1 MRAGG
6 TRSSPLKNATAALKR
21 RLRGL
26 KLVLMDVDGVL
37 TDGKIYHLLDPKG
50 GLVEFKGVDTQDGMG
65 LVWLSMHGIKTG
77 VISGRTS
84 EGLAARARMLRMSYV
99 VQGTVEKVP
108 AWEKILSEAGVKD
121 EEAAF
126 VGDDLTD
133 LPLIRRA
140 GVGVAVANARPEVKR
155 GARLVLR
162 AAGGAGALRE
172 LSEAILKAR
181 GDWAGIAREYGA

>member
-1 MRAGG
+1 M
-6 TRSSPLKNATAALKR
+6 KNATPALR
-21 RLRGL
+21 QRLRRL

-37 TDGKIYHLLDPKG
+37 TDGKIYHLVGGKG
-50 GLVEFKGVDTQDGMG
+50 ELVEFKGVDTQDGMG

-84 EGLAARARMLRMSYV
+84 DGLAARARMLRMSFV

-108 AWEKILSEAGVKD
+108 AWERILREAGVKD

-140 GVGVAVANARPEVKR
+140 GVGVAVANARPEVKK
-155 GARLVLR
+155 GARLVLKS
-162 AAGGAGALRE
+162 AGGAGALRE
-172 LSEAILKAR
+172 LSEAILAAR
-181 GDWAGIAREYGA
+181 GDWKAILREYGAS

>member
-1 MRAGG
+1 MTLRE
-6 TRSSPLKNATAALKR
+6 
-21 RLRGL
+21 RLARVEL
-26 KLVLMDVDGVL
+26 LLLDVDGVL
-37 TDGKIYHLLDPKG
+37 TDGKIYHLLDSKG

-77 VISGRTS
+77 VISGRKS
-84 EGLAARARMLRMSYV
+84 EGLAARARMLRMSYI
-99 VQGTVEKVP
+99 VQGTIEKVP
-108 AWEKILSEAGVKD
+108 AWEKVLSEAGVTD

-140 GVGVAVANARPEVKR
+140 GVGVAVANARPEVKK
-155 GARLVLR
+155 GARMVLKS
-162 AAGGAGALRE
+162 AGGAGALRE

-181 GDWAGIAREYGA
+181 GDWRAIAREYGA